1 MRINIDWLG
10 GRCEQKKKLFLLCLL
25 TTLIIG
31 LIAHGYAFLNFIV
44 GHDAL
49 YEMYIQDSA
58 KWKISL
64 GRFLNPLE
72 RFILGDV
79 VALPWLNGILGLL
92 LIAIA
97 AWQTAVVFD
106 LTKRWQ
112 AMAIASLFTTGTA
125 ISSVIASFAS
135 DLVPNMFAL
144 VAAMTAALCW
154 DKLYTGFSWKRCLAA
169 TLCVFAVLGLYQ
181 SYISVTVVAMMLLSI
196 KRLLEGTEPKKVFGK
211 GLTGILILLIG
222 AGIYLL
228 AVKVVCY
235 ATGVELV
242 SGRNNSLTKL
252 WDSDNNIFARIL
264 PTFKMTLSAFVS
276 ISTIKDVFAW
286 SWGASFVNCAV
297 QLVNACL
304 LVISGIAFIRLL
316 ISKRGMKWQSYA
328 LVFALMLLLP
338 LALNM
343 TYIASGIK
351 HELTRFAYCFVW
363 VFMIW
368 LAEHTPEAPKEKR
381 FKITGRTLSAALLVG
396 MAFIVFGNIRTANA
410 AYLKRDLETSSTLSV
425 MTRVLTQIEATDG
438 YELGKTEV
446 AFIGNPGKVQSGA
459 PGFGDITMF
468 GFEYKSQI
476 TSQAKY
482 RAYFA
487 NILQY
492 PINTVQ
498 GERYD
503 ALLEDE
509 RVIAM
514 PVFPENG
521 SVAVLDGIVV
531 VKMS

>member
-1 MRINIDWLG
+1 MQINIDLLKDS
-10 GRCEQKKKLFLLCLL
+10 CERKRLFLLCLL

-31 LIAHGYAFLNFIV
+31 LIAHGYAFLNLIV

-58 KWKISL
+58 EWKISL

-79 VALPWLNGILGLL
+79 VSLPWLNGILGLL
-92 LIAIA
+92 LIAVA
-97 AWQTAVVFD
+97 AWQTAVVFR

-112 AMAIASLFTTGTA
+112 AVAIASIFTTGTA
-125 ISSVIASFAS
+125 ISTLIASFAS
-135 DLVPNMFAL
+135 DLVPNMLAL

-154 DKLYTGFSWKRCLAA
+154 DKLYTAFSWKRCLAA
-169 TLCVFAVLGLYQ
+169 TVCVFIVLGLYQ
-181 SYISVTVVAMMLLSI
+181 CYISVTVVVMMLLSI
-196 KRLLEGTEPKKVFGK
+196 KRLLEGTEPKKVFCK
-211 GLTGILILLIG
+211 GITGILILIIG
-222 AGIYLL
+222 GGIYLL
-228 AVKVVCY
+228 SVKVVCC

-242 SGRNNSLTKL
+242 SGRYNSLTKL
-252 WDSDNNIFARIL
+252 WDGDNNILARIL
-264 PTFKMTLSAFVS
+264 PTYKMTVSAF
-276 ISTIKDVFAW
+276 ISRTAIKNAFLW
-286 SWGASFVNCAV
+286 SQGASFVNCMV
-297 QLVNACL
+297 QLANACL
-304 LVISGIAFIRLL
+304 IVISVLAFIRLL
-316 ISKRGMKWQSYA
+316 IAKRKMKWQSYA
-328 LVFALMLLLP
+328 LTAILIILLP

-343 TYIASGIK
+343 TYIASGIR
-351 HELTRFAYCFVW
+351 HELTRFAYCFIY

-368 LAEHTPEAPKEKR
+368 LVEHTAQAPKKKR
-381 FKITGRTLSAALLVG
+381 FSIRKEKLAVLLLAG
-396 MAFIVFGNIRTANA
+396 MTVIVFANMRTANA
-410 AYLKRDLETSSTLSV
+410 AYLERDLEASSTLSV

-459 PGFGDITMF
+459 PGFDDISVF

-492 PINTVQ
+492 PINIVQ
-498 GERYD
+498 GEQYD

-514 PVFPENG
+514 PIFPEQG